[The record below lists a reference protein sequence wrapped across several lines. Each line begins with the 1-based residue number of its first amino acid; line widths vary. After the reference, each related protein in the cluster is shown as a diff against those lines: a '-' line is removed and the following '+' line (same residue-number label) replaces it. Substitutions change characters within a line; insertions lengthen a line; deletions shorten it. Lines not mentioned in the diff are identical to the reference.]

1 MRVKKAYRIPYGK
14 GHLDFE
20 LPDDLEVDVVAMPE
34 TDAAPDPV
42 AAVEAALAAPVG
54 GVDLERFRDARS
66 AAIAVS
72 DKTRPVPHRYLLP
85 PLLRRL
91 EGLGLSPEA
100 ILLLI
105 ATGTH
110 APMPPD
116 EYGLVLPEEVL
127 ARYPVVSHDA
137 DDRAAL
143 EHLGTTSRSTPVW
156 ANRRYLQADLRI
168 VVGNIEP
175 HQFQGFSG
183 GVKSAAI
190 GLAGRDTV
198 NCNHAMLSDP
208 LAQLG
213 RYDDNP
219 MRQDVEEIGRKIGVH
234 FALNAVLNDRKEIIN
249 VLAGE
254 PVAVMRAGIPLSRQ
268 VSQVTV
274 SAPFDLVIASPGGH
288 PKDINLYQSQKALR
302 HASQVAR
309 EGGVVILVAACPE
322 GVGSE
327 GYEAWMA
334 DVHSHDE
341 VFTRFEREGFQV
353 GPHKALLISQDSVHR
368 RVYLVS
374 EMSPDL
380 VRGMLLTPADD
391 LEAALAAGLA
401 ELPEGGRVGI
411 VPRASS
417 TIPCV
422 TRSTGS

>member
-1 MRVKKAYRIPYGK
+1 MKPYRIPYGK
-14 GHLDFE
+14 DYLDFD
-20 LPDDLEVDVVAMPE
+20 LPDDLAVDVVALLE
-34 TDAAPDPV
+34 AGAAPDPA
-42 AAVEAALAAPVG
+42 AAVETALAAPVG
-54 GVDLERFRDARS
+54 GVNLKQFEGVRS
-66 AAIAVS
+66 AAVAVS
-72 DKTRPVPHRYLLP
+72 DKTRPVPHHHLLP

-100 ILLLI
+100 ITLLI

-110 APMPPD
+110 APVSPE
-116 EYGLVLPEEVL
+116 EYDVVLSDEVL
-127 ARYPVVSHDA
+127 ARYPVVCHDA
-137 DDRAAL
+137 DDEAAL
-143 EHLGTTSRSTPVW
+143 EHLGTTARGTPVW
-156 ANRRYLQADLRI
+156 ANRRFIQADLRI

-198 NCNHAMLSDP
+198 NRNHAMLSDP

-213 RYDDNP
+213 HYDDNP
-219 MRQDVEEIGRKIGVH
+219 MRQDVEEIGRMMGVQ
-234 FALNAVLNDRKEIIN
+234 FALDAVLNDKKEIVS

-254 PVAVMRAGIPLSRQ
+254 PVGVMRAGIPLSRQ

-274 SAPFDLVIASPGGH
+274 AAPFDLVIASPGGH

-302 HASQVAR
+302 HVSQVAR
-309 EGGVVILVAACPE
+309 EDGVVILVAACPE

-327 GYEAWMA
+327 GYQAWMA

-341 VFTRFEREGFQV
+341 VFARFEREGFEV
-353 GPHKALLISQDSVHR
+353 GPHKALLISQDSVNR
-368 RVYLVS
+368 RVFLVS

-380 VRGMLLTPADD
+380 VHSMLLMPADD
-391 LEAALAAGLA
+391 LATALATALA
-401 ELPEGGRVGI
+401 ELPKGGRVGI

-417 TIPCV
+417 TIPHLA
-422 TRSTGS
+422 RSTGD